1 MSRDDLKVSTP
12 TLQNSGKCCFN
23 EGVFTKRVKGSDGVS
38 NTPVAARATSSRVL
52 MPNTQSVLFKATIKL
67 LEVYK
72 LCNRDFQYMPG
83 LNPRRC
89 LTNPTEAEP
98 GNCDNVEG
106 DFVLYANQIIVSSSS
121 GKRYT
126 ILDKVGKGTFGQ
138 VAKCMT
144 DDGCHFAIKIVR
156 SKPAYTNQALVE
168 HMILSQLNG
177 ENRCKYIVKY
187 YECFMHQNHLCLV
200 FELLAVNLYDLLRQN
215 KFKGLSLNL
224 IRMIVKQCLE
234 ALVAIGEK
242 NIVHCDLKPENI
254 MLQSTTSPQIKVI
267 DFGSACLEHQAV
279 YTYIQS
285 RFYRSPEVLLRLS
298 YERGIDVWSLACIG
312 AELFLGLPLWPG
324 TCEFNQ
330 MCKMVESLGIP
341 PVEMLDKG
349 KWTLKFFNRIETT
362 GGHSYELKS
371 TAQFEQENACV
382 LPPDRRYFRYSKV
395 RPASVGR
402 SASSQ
407 KASCVLECFRP
418 VSQTRLGVS
427 QPRACVGQ
435 NGARPEF
442 SHFLLGGPFWCCYAQ
457 RPIDSDETMLSG
469 CFADYAQRP

>member
-1 MSRDDLKVSTP
+1 MSRDDIQISKSSPDKTGEMFLH
-12 TLQNSGKCCFN
+12 
-23 EGVFTKRVKGSDGVS
+23 EGAFTKCVKVDVTENTKEVS
-38 NTPVAARATSSRVL
+38 RSTLRFRS
-52 MPNTQSVLFKATIKL
+52 TQNRENLLFKTTSKL
-67 LEVYK
+67 LDVYK
-72 LCNRDFQYMPG
+72 GCNREFRYMPG

-89 LTNPTEAEP
+89 LTIPAEAEP
-98 GNCDNVEG
+98 GSCDNVEG

-144 DDGCHFAIKIVR
+144 DDGCQFAIKIVR
-156 SKPAYTNQALVE
+156 SKQAYTNQALVE

-234 ALVAIGEK
+234 ALVAIGDK

-254 MLQSTTSPQIKVI
+254 MLQSTTSPQIKII

-349 KWTLKFFNRIETT
+349 KWTLKFFNRIEHAGT
-362 GGHSYELKS
+362 HSYQLKS
-371 TAQFEQENACV
+371 PAQFEQENACI
-382 LPPDRRYFRYSKV
+382 LPQDRRYFRYTKV
-395 RPASVGR
+395 G
-402 SASSQ
+402 
-407 KASCVLECFRP
+407 
-418 VSQTRLGVS
+418 
-427 QPRACVGQ
+427 
-435 NGARPEF
+435 GAQVVCR
-442 SHFLLGGPFWCCYAQ
+442 
-457 RPIDSDETMLSG
+457 
-469 CFADYAQRP
+469 